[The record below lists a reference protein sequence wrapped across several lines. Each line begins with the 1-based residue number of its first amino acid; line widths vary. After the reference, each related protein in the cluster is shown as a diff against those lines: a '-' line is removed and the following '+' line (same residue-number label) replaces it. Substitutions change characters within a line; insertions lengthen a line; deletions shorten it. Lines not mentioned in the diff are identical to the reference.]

1 MRVIEYAPDKLSAKQ
16 TVIRA
21 VSYLVLG
28 GVLALAS
35 WFVLHS
41 LSLPAFNTSMMT
53 KSLAAVSSL
62 VVIALAVWCCL
73 LWVREHQNLLVESVV
88 SLAPAAIVV
97 TSTGIPLTATRLWLD
112 GIQVDQGFR
121 SQFLT
126 RMAQAPSYADMNYV
140 DLPTFYPLGWFWLGG
155 RMAGVLDMPGWEVY
169 QPWALTSLAAVAAM
183 LTPIWRRITGSLP
196 VAAAIS
202 MVTVAVVLTE
212 VPEEPYAA
220 IVAMLFP
227 AAAIAA
233 QRALYGSWF
242 ATWALA
248 GYLGISATF
257 YTLFTAIMALTVV
270 VMAIVAYFWTGHS
283 LLPIKRLMIVGF
295 TSIAIALTAWG
306 PYLVKLLSGKYDAHS
321 TANHFLPVEGTYFP
335 MPFFS
340 ISIIGALSL
349 IGLVFIILR
358 ISDME
363 VAALSLAL
371 LMCYIWAMGSMA
383 ATLLGTSLLGFRVEV
398 LVILIFATTGVLG
411 IAEAQLTGID
421 LLYPGRFSE
430 RSHRGIL
437 TAFIVLVG
445 AGSLYYVQQ
454 IPAENQKY
462 IDQAYADTDGYG
474 ERADR
479 FPPDA
484 ARYYG
489 DIVEYLSD
497 HGRKPNEA
505 VVYTDEINFMA
516 YNPYYGFNAFTS
528 HYANPLGEF
537 DRRNEELVHWAR
549 LSESD
554 PEELTSAIDASQWR
568 APEAFIFRGDLENKT
583 PLKTHVAH
591 DIYPSQPNVRY
602 EGLFFNPEAFGANE
616 WDMEQFGPF
625 VVVVR
630 K

>member
-1 MRVIEYAPDKLSAKQ
+1 MRVTEYAPDRLSAQQ

-21 VSYLVLG
+21 VSYLLLG
-28 GVLALAS
+28 GILTLAS
-35 WFVLHS
+35 WFVLNS

-53 KSLAAVSSL
+53 RALAAVSSL
-62 VVIALAVWCCL
+62 VVIALATWCCL

-88 SLAPAAIVV
+88 SLAPAGIVV
-97 TSTGIPLTATRLWLD
+97 TSIGIPLTATRLWLD

-155 RMAGVLDMPGWEVY
+155 RMANALDMPGWEVY

-183 LTPIWRRITGSLP
+183 LTPIWRRLTGSLP

-233 QRALYGSWF
+233 QRALNGSWF

-270 VMAIVAYFWTGHS
+270 VMAIVAYFWTDRS
-283 LLPIKRLMIVGF
+283 LTPIKHLLIVGF
-295 TSIAIALTAWG
+295 TSIAIALIAWG
-306 PYLVKLLSGKYDAHS
+306 PYLVRLLSGKNDARS
-321 TANHFLPVEGTYFP
+321 TANHFLPIEGTYFP

-340 ISIIGALSL
+340 VSIIGALSL

-358 ISDME
+358 ISEME
-363 VAALSLAL
+363 VAALCLAL
-371 LMCYIWAMGSMA
+371 LMCYVWAMASMA

-411 IAEAQLTGID
+411 IAEAQLTGVD

-430 RSHRGIL
+430 RGHRGIV
-437 TAFIVLVG
+437 TAFIILVG
-445 AGSLYYVQQ
+445 FGSLYYVQQ
-454 IPAENQKY
+454 IPTENQKY

-505 VVYTDEINFMA
+505 VIYTDEINFMA
-516 YNPYYGFNAFTS
+516 YYPYYGFNAFTS

-554 PEELTSAIDASQWR
+554 PEELTAAIDASQWR
-568 APEAFIFRGDLENKT
+568 APEAFIFRGDLETKT

-602 EGLFFNPEAFGANE
+602 EGLFFNPEAFSAND